1 MRVDFFTLKG
11 RRDGFGKLEAFVNP
25 GADACAVVGA
35 STFVRPQRTTG
46 LEHKAIDEPPS
57 IGLNTDHS
65 KSQFNIFNSQDQL
78 TPTTKL
84 LSLGLEVS
92 VMPSLIL
99 SLRSDT
105 LFRDTFP

>member
-11 RRDGFGKLEAFVNP
+11 RRDGFGELEAFVNP

-65 KSQFNIFNSQDQL
+65 KSQFNIFNSQDRSID
-78 TPTTKL
+78 THHKA
-84 LSLGLEVS
+84 V
-92 VMPSLIL
+92 V
-99 SLRSDT
+99 LRVGGQCHAQPHFV
-105 LFRDTFP
+105 LAL